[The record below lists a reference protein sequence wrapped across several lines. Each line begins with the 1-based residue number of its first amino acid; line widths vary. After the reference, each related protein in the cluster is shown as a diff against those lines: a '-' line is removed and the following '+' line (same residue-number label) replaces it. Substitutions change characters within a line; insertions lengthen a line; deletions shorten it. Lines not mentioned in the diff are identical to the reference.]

1 MRQLLPLLLVLSATR
16 AVLAGPLVPQPPLE
30 NHLTSHPE
38 LSSPSAPPHA
48 LSGSHCPLD
57 SFSGPV
63 EASLSPRPLLRPIR
77 ISLPLGP
84 HLRCCPSFCIP
95 VGPTSGPVRPSL
107 SPQPLLGRPTAHPG
121 LSITPASFGRC
132 IPSSRPSASLVVI
145 PDSAFLLLSAPP
157 AGHSLLLEQHH
168 VASRLGGCPLPARF
182 PAAALPVARPGPTA
196 CAPSSWSALSP
207 TLSLRSPRRLLRPG
221 LAASRAAA
229 DAARSSGSAAPRG
242 GGASLRQ
249 PERHTQWCALT
260 SARRRSLV
268 GLVPSRP

>member
-1 MRQLLPLLLVLSATR
+1 MPCPALTVPFTPSQAPSRLHCPL
-16 AVLAGPLVPQPPLE
+16 G
-30 NHLTSHPE
+30 
-38 LSSPSAPPHA
+38 LSSG
-48 LSGSHCPLD
+48 LFGSHCP
-57 SFSGPV
+57 S
-63 EASLSPRPLLRPIR
+63 
-77 ISLPLGP
+77 
-84 HLRCCPSFCIP
+84 
-95 VGPTSGPVRPSL
+95 GPTSGAARPSVFPLAPPQALSGPHCPL
-107 SPQPLLGRPTAHPG
+107 SPCWAAQQPIQGSPSP
-121 LSITPASFGRC
+121 PASFGRC
-132 IPSSRPSASLVVI
+132 IPSSRPSASLIVI
-145 PDSAFLLLSAPP
+145 PDSAFLLLSAPS